1 MSLSIESISFIDHLR
16 VERNFSLHT
25 VSAYR
30 RDVFAYVDWLKTQG
44 IDSARDVQTAQVLR
58 YAHLL
63 RSGPVS
69 PKEPEKFYAA
79 SSVARK
85 MAAVRAFH
93 QFLARENDYPD
104 PTAKMDAVQLPR
116 RLPKV
121 LSLPEIRALLASP
134 DAGTPQGV
142 RDKAALELLYSSGL
156 RASELCALRGGDI
169 EREQGLV
176 RCRGKG
182 DKTRAVPLGE
192 VALAALE
199 QYLNFARPKLLEH
212 RRQQTADPQILFL
225 GDKGRPLSRVSLHQ
239 IVAFHAHRAGLPE
252 WVSPHTLRHSF
263 ATHLLQGG
271 ADLRAI
277 QEMLGHVD
285 IATTQIYTHV
295 ATEHLR
301 SSFEK
306 SHPRA

>member
-1 MSLSIESISFIDHLR
+1 MSLSIESISFLDHLR
-16 VERNFSLHT
+16 VERNFSVNT
-25 VSAYR
+25 VAAYR
-30 RDVFAYVDWLKTQG
+30 RDVFAYVDWLKLQG
-44 IDSARDVQTAQVLR
+44 IDSAREVPTSQVLR
-58 YAHLL
+58 YVHLL
-63 RSGPVS
+63 RSKPIS
-69 PKEPEKFYAA
+69 SEEPGKFYTA

-85 MAAVRAFH
+85 MAAVRSFH
-93 QFLARENDYPD
+93 QFLALENDYPD
-104 PTAKMDAVQLPR
+104 PTAKMDSVQMPK

-121 LSLPEIRALLASP
+121 LSPTEVRALLASP

-169 EREQGLV
+169 ERQQGLV
-176 RCRGKG
+176 RCHGKG
-182 DKTRAVPLGE
+182 DKMRAVPLGE
-192 VALAALE
+192 VALDALE
-199 QYLNFARPKLLEH
+199 HYLNFARPKLLEA
-212 RRQQTADPQILFL
+212 RRKASPDPQVLIL

-239 IVAFHAHRAGLPE
+239 IVAFHAQRAGLPK

-285 IATTQIYTHV
+285 IATTEIYTHV

>member
-1 MSLSIESISFIDHLR
+1 MSLSIESISFLDHLR
-16 VERNFSLHT
+16 VERNFSLNT
-25 VSAYR
+25 VAAYR
-30 RDVFAYVDWLKTQG
+30 RDVFAYIDWLKLQK
-44 IDSARDVQTAQVLR
+44 IDSAREVQTAQVLR
-58 YAHLL
+58 YAHQL
-63 RSGPVS
+63 RSEPIS
-69 PKEPEKFYAA
+69 PKEPGKFYAA

-85 MAAVRAFH
+85 MAAVRSFH
-93 QFLARENDYPD
+93 QFLALENDYPD
-104 PTAKMDAVQLPR
+104 PTAKMDSVQMPR

-121 LSLPEIRALLASP
+121 LSLSEVRALLASP
-134 DAGTPQGV
+134 DAGIPRGV

-169 EREQGLV
+169 ERQQGLV

-182 DKTRAVPLGE
+182 DKVRIVPLGE
-192 VALAALE
+192 VALQALE
-199 QYLNFARPKLLEH
+199 HYLNFARPKLLEA
-212 RRQQTADPQILFL
+212 RSKVSPDPQILFV

-239 IVAFHAHRAGLPE
+239 IVASHAHRAGLPK

-285 IATTQIYTHV
+285 ITTTEIYTHV
-295 ATEHLR
+295 ETEHLR

>member
-1 MSLSIESISFIDHLR
+1 MLLSIESMSFLDYLR

-25 VSAYR
+25 VVAYR
-30 RDVFAYVDWLKTQG
+30 RDIYAYEEWLKGQG
-44 IDSARDVQTAQVLR
+44 IDSAREVEMAMVLR
-58 YAHLL
+58 YAHHL
-63 RSGPVS
+63 RSVPFAERPVQQ
-69 PKEPEKFYAA
+69 FYSDA
-79 SSVARK
+79 SVARK

-93 QFLARENDYPD
+93 QFLAHEKEYPD
-104 PTAKMDAVQLPR
+104 PTARMDAPAVGR

-121 LSLPEIRALLASP
+121 LLAEQVRALLSSP
-134 DAGTPQGV
+134 DAGTPGGV
-142 RDKAALELLYSSGL
+142 RDRAALELLYSSGL

-182 DKTRAVPLGE
+182 DKMRIVPLGE
-192 VALAALE
+192 VALRALDD
-199 QYLNFARPKLLEH
+199 YLHFARPKLLEN
-212 RRQQTADPQILFL
+212 RRKQSPDPQILFL
-225 GDKGRPLSRVSLHQ
+225 GDKGCPWSRVSLHQ
-239 IVAFHAHRAGLPE
+239 MVVREAHRAGLPD
-252 WVSPHTLRHSF
+252 WVTPHTLRHSF

-285 IATTQIYTHV
+285 ITTTEIYTHV
-295 ATEHLR
+295 ETEHLR

>member
-1 MSLSIESISFIDHLR
+1 MFSIESIGFLDHLR

-25 VSAYR
+25 VAAYR
-30 RDVFAYVDWLKTQG
+30 RDIFAYVDWLKAQG
-44 IDSARDVQTAQVLR
+44 IESARDVPAAQVLR
-58 YAHLL
+58 YAHHL
-63 RSGPVS
+63 RSEPVT
-69 PKEPEKFYAA
+69 PQEPGKFYAA
-79 SSVARK
+79 ASVARK

-93 QFLARENDYPD
+93 QFLARENEYPD

-121 LSLPEIRALLASP
+121 LSQQEVRALLASP
-134 DAGTPQGV
+134 DGGTPQGV
-142 RDKAALELLYSSGL
+142 RDQAALELLYSSGL

-169 EREQGLV
+169 ETQQGLV

-182 DKTRAVPLGE
+182 DKMRAVPLGE
-192 VALAALE
+192 VALQALDH
-199 QYLNFARPKLLEH
+199 YLKFARPKLLEQ
-212 RRQQTADPQILFL
+212 RRKPAADPQILFL
-225 GDKGRPLSRVSLHQ
+225 GDRGRPLSRVSLHQ
-239 IVAFHAHRAGLPE
+239 IVAHHARRTGLPV

-285 IATTQIYTHV
+285 IATTEIYTHV
-295 ATEHLR
+295 ETEHLR